1 MERVELAR
9 RNLEDA
15 IARWKPP
22 DGILIVNHDVVVNG
36 DSIYL
41 TLTISAHGV
50 EQTLSGNY
58 LTWMFSDMAT
68 EALKEL
74 HRRWSDN
81 IRKITARKDG
91 YVSG

>member
-1 MERVELAR
+1 MVVSHE
-9 RNLEDA
+9 
-15 IARWKPP
+15 
-22 DGILIVNHDVVVNG
+22 VVVKG

-50 EQTLSGNY
+50 EQTVAGDY

-68 EALKEL
+68 DALREL

-91 YVSG
+91 NVSG